1 MANAFRYL
9 DVVLLVL
16 ALPVFIAADFPIAGW
31 LLVAGVWVI
40 QYAIEIT
47 ADRRSARALSEGNR
61 NAAMGWIGA
70 TTLARV
76 WIIALGVLLIGILD
90 SKDAGLAA
98 AVLSAILFTV
108 HFGARVLGRLFSQE
122 SGEVS

>member
-1 MANAFRYL
+1 MATAFRYL

-16 ALPVFIAADFPIAGW
+16 ALPVFIAADLPIAGW
-31 LLVAGVWVI
+31 ILIAGVWVI

-47 ADRRSARALSEGNR
+47 ADRASARALAEGNR

-76 WIIALGVLLIGILD
+76 WIIALGVLLIGLLD

-98 AVLSAILFTV
+98 AVLAAILFTV
-108 HFGARVLGRLFSQE
+108 HFGARVLGRLLSADGAG
-122 SGEVS
+122 SS